1 MGDSSA
7 ENPWGD
13 LVGITVAMS
22 QQCIPAL
29 KKSNRVLD
37 GMNKCRTSR
46 LMEVIALSTWHTE
59 IASYQEHE
67 ARLFSYVAGG
77 QEATD
82 VD

>member
-1 MGDSSA
+1 M
-7 ENPWGD
+7 
-13 LVGITVAMS
+13 GITVVMS
-22 QQCIPAL
+22 QQCIPAV

-37 GMNKCRTSR
+37 CMNKCRTSR
-46 LMEVIALSTWHTE
+46 LEVIALSTWHTE

-82 VD
+82 ID